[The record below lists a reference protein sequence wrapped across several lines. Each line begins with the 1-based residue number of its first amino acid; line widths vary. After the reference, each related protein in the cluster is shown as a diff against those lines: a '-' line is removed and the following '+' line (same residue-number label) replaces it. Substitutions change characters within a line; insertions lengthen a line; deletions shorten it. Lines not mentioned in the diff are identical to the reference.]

1 MYGLID
7 GELCQ
12 VNRAFDD
19 DSVRRDLYADTKSM
33 DPSLLTR
40 SSPGLTQ
47 DICCNILCK

>member
-7 GELCQ
+7 EEVCQ

-19 DSVRRDLYADTKSM
+19 DSLRRDLYIDTKSM

-40 SSPGLTQ
+40 SSARLMQ
-47 DICCNILCK
+47 RYLL